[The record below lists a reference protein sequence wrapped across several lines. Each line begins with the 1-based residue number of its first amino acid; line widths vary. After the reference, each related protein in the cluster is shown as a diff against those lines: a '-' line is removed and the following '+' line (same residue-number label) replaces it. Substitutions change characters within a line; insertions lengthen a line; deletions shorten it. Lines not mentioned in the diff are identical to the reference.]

1 MTTYGF
7 AREVSI
13 SNIQS
18 SNMFHVNYIK
28 ITETQSDKIKKCVT
42 SFQHSQEIIYNTCK
56 KHSMVYTQK

>member
-13 SNIQS
+13 SNIQY

-28 ITETQSDKIKKCVT
+28 ITETHILQ
-42 SFQHSQEIIYNTCK
+42 NK
-56 KHSMVYTQK
+56 KHVVSALRPQ